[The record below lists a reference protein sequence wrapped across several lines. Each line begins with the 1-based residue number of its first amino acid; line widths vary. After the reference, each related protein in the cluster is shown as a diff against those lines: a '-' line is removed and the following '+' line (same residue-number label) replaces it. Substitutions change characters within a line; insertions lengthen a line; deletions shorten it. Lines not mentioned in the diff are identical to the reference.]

1 MPRLID
7 ADALYDIVMD
17 SIKPMTKNE
26 AIILQDFIA
35 LIEDAPTV
43 DAVPTDFHDKCMEL
57 EIKKRMDLELNSEP
71 VRHGHWII
79 TPYGHMTCSSCEW
92 LFEYYGG
99 LEEEWNICPHC
110 GAKMDKDSNYS

>member
-35 LIEDAPTV
+35 LVEDAPTV
-43 DAVPTDFHDKCMEL
+43 DA
-57 EIKKRMDLELNSEP
+57 EP
-71 VRHGHWII
+71 IRHGHWVDEKDQPI
-79 TPYGHMTCSSCEW
+79 YCSCCGFGKKYESKRSYAYCPKCGVKLDEV
-92 LFEYYGG
+92 
-99 LEEEWNICPHC
+99 EED
-110 GAKMDKDSNYS
+110 AKIHNQY